1 MCLLLWRV
9 ITVSRKGP
17 KQSLRLVWGNAAR
30 PTPKRWDAWPRGPKA
45 CMEGSTT
52 CLNSDVEGMKA
63 FTAEV
68 AEFDAALAKAT
79 AE

>member
-1 MCLLLWRV
+1 
-9 ITVSRKGP
+9 
-17 KQSLRLVWGNAAR
+17 
-30 PTPKRWDAWPRGPKA
+30 
-45 CMEGSTT
+45 MEGSAT